1 MYLAGVKD
9 ILPDIEGSV
18 GVSEGQN
25 DELLI
30 DAHDALDIHLG
41 LLDVMCVDW
50 TIAVVAHL
58 AKARRRVSNNSFI
71 QNNIWMVDSVTI
83 QRLIIKLQV
92 ELFGTKTI
100 WQARLHIS

>member
-1 MYLAGVKD
+1 MYLDGVKD

-58 AKARRRVSNNSFI
+58 AVPEG
-71 QNNIWMVDSVTI
+71 
-83 QRLIIKLQV
+83 
-92 ELFGTKTI
+92 ELVIPTDDEGVGECHLVVVREGIGQSQEEGEQK
-100 WQARLHIS
+100 QLHSK